1 MSLLAPSFLRQ
12 HTAGRFDCPE
22 TVCFLMALCWFE
34 PLRHDPSE
42 RWRWKTWAVRA
53 ARCCRWPVV
62 CLWKWGDGTGMG
74 WVTWSGG
81 WTCCPV
87 SFVGT
92 LCCCVPGTFVVAWG
106 KGRRVCRCSC
116 RRCRRRCC
124 CCGCALF
131 AGQFETFC
139 PETTKQRWGLF
150 GLGWGWWWW
159 WWLELVNCQLV
170 PSRDVG
176 WNRKEVKSK
185 SATVGVSE
193 AAARSCCRRTGWR
206 VAVAVV
212 AVAVASIVVASQTV
226 VAEVATF
233 VVDGVVRPWVS
244 KMNFLHPNWAMVH
257 QNECST
263 THNCVCWLT
272 YRCNSFDFCW

>member
-1 MSLLAPSFLRQ
+1 M
-12 HTAGRFDCPE
+12 
-22 TVCFLMALCWFE
+22 
-34 PLRHDPSE
+34 
-42 RWRWKTWAVRA
+42 
-53 ARCCRWPVV
+53 
-62 CLWKWGDGTGMG
+62 
-74 WVTWSGG
+74 
-81 WTCCPV
+81 
-87 SFVGT
+87 
-92 LCCCVPGTFVVAWG
+92 
-106 KGRRVCRCSC
+106 
-116 RRCRRRCC
+116 
-124 CCGCALF
+124 
-131 AGQFETFC
+131 
-139 PETTKQRWGLF
+139 
-150 GLGWGWWWW
+150 
-159 WWLELVNCQLV
+159 NCQLV

-176 WNRKEVKSK
+176 WNRKEVKST

-212 AVAVASIVVASQTV
+212 AVAVASTVVASQTV

-272 YRCNSFDFCW
+272 HRCNSFLISVEMSFIGGAS